1 MIQETTFNWTKST
14 KNEENI
20 ATKKCRLKTTS
31 LAKSINRSS
40 QFHRLQFWLTS
51 TVLVVTNG
59 NLQIIVNCS

>member
-14 KNEENI
+14 KNEEII
-20 ATKKCRLKTTS
+20 ATKKCRLKTS

-40 QFHRLQFWLTS
+40 QFHRLQLLLTS

-59 NLQIIVNCS
+59 NLQIIANYS